1 MNTLP
6 TGLVNVTLRE
16 LRDPA
21 RLSSTLA
28 DAGVPVVL
36 TSGRVCASGDELQV
50 SRVIR
55 KVSGDD
61 VLAITIDPKAMPAGT
76 ELVIGIGTFRNGSQH
91 GPAAAFGLEKTG
103 SPLDCA
109 GDAKT
114 LGD

>member
-1 MNTLP
+1 M
-6 TGLVNVTLRE
+6 R
-16 LRDPA
+16 
-21 RLSSTLA
+21 
-28 DAGVPVVL
+28 
-36 TSGRVCASGDELQV
+36 SGDELQV